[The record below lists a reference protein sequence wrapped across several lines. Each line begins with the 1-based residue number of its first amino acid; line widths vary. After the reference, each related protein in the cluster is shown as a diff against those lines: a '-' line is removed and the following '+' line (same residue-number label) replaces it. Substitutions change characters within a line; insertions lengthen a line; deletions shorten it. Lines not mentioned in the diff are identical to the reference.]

1 VPPHLTRIGTIRYP
15 TRWAVSKSPF
25 AKAYINSY
33 MSALENL
40 SGVEPV
46 TAQSLRAVHIGQNE
60 MVELS
65 SKVSDIIDDLV
76 SSMNTANN

>member
-1 VPPHLTRIGTIRYP
+1 MTL
-15 TRWAVSKSPF
+15 VSYSVN
-25 AKAYINSY
+25 KASIDSY

-46 TAQSLRAVHIGQNE
+46 TAQTLRAVHIGQNE